1 MFGEV
6 TVMFYFVV
14 HHVGALA
21 RTYCS
26 CSAFDRCFLQSY
38 QESYE
43 AGKELAHGDV
53 ITVTYELD
61 AEDECEIT
69 MYLGVSVPH
78 IPECFTT
85 PRPSLETHAPSL
97 HLLIRTLPPAILN
110 IRVSSQSEGG
120 CVCKR

>member
-1 MFGEV
+1 ML
-6 TVMFYFVV
+6 
-14 HHVGALA
+14 VG
-21 RTYCS
+21 TNYS

-69 MYLGVSVPH
+69 MYQSTPNYTSL
-78 IPECFTT
+78 PE
-85 PRPSLETHAPSL
+85 L
-97 HLLIRTLPPAILN
+97 
-110 IRVSSQSEGG
+110 VGD
-120 CVCKR
+120 

>member
-1 MFGEV
+1 ML
-6 TVMFYFVV
+6 
-14 HHVGALA
+14 VG
-21 RTYCS
+21 TNYS

-69 MYLGVSVPH
+69 MYLGVSVPIFQRMFH
-78 IPECFTT
+78 
-85 PRPSLETHAPSL
+85 
-97 HLLIRTLPPAILN
+97 
-110 IRVSSQSEGG
+110 
-120 CVCKR
+120 

>member
-26 CSAFDRCFLQSY
+26 CSAFDHCFLQSY

-78 IPECFTT
+78 TRMFHYSTT
-85 PRPSLETHAPSL
+85 IFGDTRSISPPSHP
-97 HLLIRTLPPAILN
+97 N
-110 IRVSSQSEGG
+110 IAASDS
-120 CVCKR
+120 